1 MSGIRYHNIPD
12 LPTAEKRIEA
22 LQDENAR
29 IDHDLQYNTSQLSSP
44 QKAGLRSKRYENSYE
59 IARIQDLIERGEV

>member
-1 MSGIRYHNIPD
+1 MSSIRYHNIPD

-29 IDHDLQYNTSQLSSP
+29 IDHDLQHDKGL
-44 QKAGLRSKRYENSYE
+44 LRSEQGQLRMKRYDNNRE